1 MQQLQE
7 LKQQIESL
15 PNIECN
21 CDLVYPDPDDCP
33 HKNMVRRS
41 RVVDMLRSKIDE
53 LEQARVAAYEGM
65 RDYGEPV

>member
-7 LKQQIESL
+7 VLRQVEDL
-15 PNIECN
+15 PAIECN
-21 CDLVYPDPDDCP
+21 CDLVYPDPDACP

-41 RVVDMLRSKIDE
+41 RIKDLLLSKIDE
-53 LEQARVAAYEGM
+53 LQKMRDAAYEGM